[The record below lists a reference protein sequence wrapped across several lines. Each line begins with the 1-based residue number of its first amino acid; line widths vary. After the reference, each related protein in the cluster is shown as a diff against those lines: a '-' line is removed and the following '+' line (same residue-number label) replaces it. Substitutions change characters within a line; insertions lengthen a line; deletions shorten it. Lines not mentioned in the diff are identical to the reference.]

1 MTEKNQIVLKLGS
14 FPTLLGLAFIIL
26 RLCNVITWSWWWVLA
41 PFWAPIALVIVFLL
55 AVIVCYIMFG
65 GR

>member
-1 MTEKNQIVLKLGS
+1 MAEKNQIVLKLGS

-41 PFWAPIALVIVFLL
+41 PFWAPIVFVIILLL
-55 AVIVCYIMFG
+55 AVIICYIIYG

>member
-1 MTEKNQIVLKLGS
+1 MSDKNQIVLKIGS
-14 FPTLLGLAFIIL
+14 FPTLLGLTFIIL

-41 PFWAPIALVIVFLL
+41 PFWAPIALIIVFLL
-55 AVIVCYIMFG
+55 AIIVCYIMFG